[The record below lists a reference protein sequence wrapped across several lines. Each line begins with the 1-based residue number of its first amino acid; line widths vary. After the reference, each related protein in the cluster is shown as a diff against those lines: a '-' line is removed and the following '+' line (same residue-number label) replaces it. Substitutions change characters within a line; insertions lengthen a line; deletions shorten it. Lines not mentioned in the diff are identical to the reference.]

1 VTIEATITQAK
12 EVILLNNSSSLAFD
26 ISSAAAEKKAKDIR
40 ILNVKEI
47 SPITDYF
54 VICSGSSSTQV
65 KAIAD
70 EIEHKISEQGIELHH
85 KEGHQN
91 ARWILLDFG
100 SVIAHVFF
108 TEDRE
113 FYDLER
119 LWADAVSVSI

>member
-1 VTIEATITQAK
+1 LK
-12 EVILLNNSSSLAFD
+12 NSSSLAFD

-40 ILNVKEI
+40 ILNVNDI

-54 VICSGSSSTQV
+54 VICSGNSTTQV
-65 KAIAD
+65 RAIAD
-70 EIEHKISEQGIELHH
+70 EIEHKIIAQGIELHH

-100 SVIAHVFF
+100 NVIAHVFYG
-108 TEDRE
+108 EDRE

-119 LWADAVSVSI
+119 LWADAISVSV